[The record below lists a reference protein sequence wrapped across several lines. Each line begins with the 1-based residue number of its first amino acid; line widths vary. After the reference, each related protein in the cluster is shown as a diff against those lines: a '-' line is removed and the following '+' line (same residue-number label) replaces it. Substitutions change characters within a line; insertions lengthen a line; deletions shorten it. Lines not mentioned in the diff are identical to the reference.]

1 MRARLSLEQ
10 LRVILAERERL
21 EREVEELK
29 QRCAAAEAKAAGLES
44 RSPAGTQWLLRRAGR
59 EGDPHA
65 VRAQALLNWEHART
79 AGLKDD

>member
-21 EREVEELK
+21 ERENEELK

-44 RSPAGTQWLLRRAGR
+44 RSPAGTQWLRRAGR

-65 VRAQALLNWEHART
+65 VRAQALLNWEHARS
-79 AGLKDD
+79 AAIKD

>member
-29 QRCAAAEAKAAGLES
+29 QRCAAAEAKAAGLKS
-44 RSPAGTQWLLRRAGR
+44 RSPAGTQWLRRAGR
-59 EGDPHA
+59 EGDPRA